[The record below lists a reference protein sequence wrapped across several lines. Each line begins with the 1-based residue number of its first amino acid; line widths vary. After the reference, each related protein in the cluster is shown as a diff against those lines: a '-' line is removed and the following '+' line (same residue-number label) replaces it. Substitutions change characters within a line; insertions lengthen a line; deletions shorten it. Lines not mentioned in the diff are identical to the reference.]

1 MTTSLPGHSAV
12 SANRNTIS
20 SITEQDR
27 SKDFKSSRFLL
38 GLAGLEL
45 IEDVINLPDYPRK
58 LTLGTAL
65 LNVVGVETVSE
76 VKDPF
81 TGRRL
86 NLTRT
91 KSRPGVYMGKDVGTN
106 DHVLFLKTPDNT
118 KLEVRADLDNL
129 AKFVNEDG
137 IIPSGDY
144 SDSRKLFSFAETLPD
159 GEMLGYSIIRNGKVE
174 QVQVNADTDKTLIT
188 PVLDASTM
196 LASVEMLQICRKH
209 VFSE

>member
-1 MTTSLPGHSAV
+1 MTTSFPERSAV

-27 SKDFKSSRFLL
+27 SKDFKSARFLL

-58 LTLGTAL
+58 LILGTAL
-65 LNVVGVETVSE
+65 LNVVGIETVSE

-86 NLTRT
+86 NLTKT
-91 KSRPGVYMGKDVGTN
+91 KSRPGVYMGKDAGTN
-106 DHVLFLKTPDNT
+106 DHVLFLRTPDNT

-137 IIPSGDY
+137 LIPNEDY
-144 SDSRKLFSFAETLPD
+144 SNSRKLFSFAETLPD

-174 QVQVNADTDKTLIT
+174 QIQVNSESEKTSIT